1 MLRKRGVDLNYL
13 EKRKEVTGWK
23 LLIEKKIEG
32 SFGAGILN
40 NSRYI
45 RLVYVIKLKRYM
57 FKNHIIKVVPW
68 EYSRPYIFVRAFLF
82 YIRAI

>member
-32 SFGAGILN
+32 SFGADIL
-40 NSRYI
+40 
-45 RLVYVIKLKRYM
+45 K
-57 FKNHIIKVVPW
+57 
-68 EYSRPYIFVRAFLF
+68 
-82 YIRAI
+82 